1 MTGGTTPV
9 PERAGAA
16 SFELDRFE
24 LTSPDRLE
32 VAGRWFGV
40 RGLRFMRPALDL
52 RSNGDRYRLLALLE
66 HKPWAAEDGDE
77 WVAAFPWDGDP
88 PELTQ
93 AELAVGP
100 SVAVELSAPDA
111 PAKPKQPR
119 ASSRKP
125 KPRVQARE
133 PSERAEAKLREL
145 REERDAALAAR
156 DAALAERDAALAAR
170 EPAGAEQD
178 ALVRERDEALRERD
192 RLAQDREAAIAARDA
207 AMAQVEAAIAERNE
221 ALGERG
227 AVLRA
232 RALAEEERDEL
243 RRRLDEAPAQRA
255 AAVAATTLD
264 IQPASRRL
272 PAPSAWTWRAVVL
285 GAFAIVV
292 LWVVA
297 AVVRV
302 LI

>member
-1 MTGGTTPV
+1 MTAGTTPV
-9 PERAGAA
+9 PERAGGA

-32 VAGRWFGV
+32 IAGRWFGV
-40 RGLRFMRPALDL
+40 RGLRFIRPALDL

-77 WVAAFPWDGDP
+77 WVAAFPWDGDGLD
-88 PELTQ
+88 LTQ

-100 SVAVELSAPDA
+100 SLAVELPVSDA
-111 PAKPKQPR
+111 PAKPKR
-119 ASSRKP
+119 KSSSSKA
-125 KPRVQARE
+125 KARVQAGV
-133 PSERAEAKLREL
+133 PSERAEAKLQEL

-170 EPAGAEQD
+170 EPAVAEHD
-178 ALVRERDEALRERD
+178 ALVGERDEALRERD
-192 RLAQDREAAIAARDA
+192 RIQQDRDAAVAARDA
-207 AMAQVEAAIAERNE
+207 AMAQVDDAIAERNE
-221 ALGERG
+221 AVGERG

-232 RALAEEERDEL
+232 RELAERERDEL
-243 RRRLDEAPAQRA
+243 RKRLDEMPPDRPAAP
-255 AAVAATTLD
+255 
-264 IQPASRRL
+264 PAPTPSR
-272 PAPSAWTWRAVVL
+272 APSAWTSRAVVL

-292 LWVVA
+292 IWVA
-297 AVVRV
+297 AAVIRV